1 MRILMVHNDYQ
12 QRGGE
17 DSVVEAEIELLK
29 AAGNEVAEYSRHNDE
44 IKLLGKLTIAHDTVW
59 SSKTV
64 TEVTEMVT
72 SHRPDVIH
80 VHNTFP
86 LISPSIYWAASRENI
101 PIVQTL
107 HNFRFFCPQAM
118 FLRDGA
124 VCEDCL
130 GKVPWRGVVRKC
142 YRDSVAQSAVLASS
156 ITFHK
161 AVGTYRNKV
170 SRYIALNEFS
180 RKKFIAGGIPENKIS
195 VKPNF
200 IDCAATPKWDRRE
213 GGLFVGRL
221 SKEKG
226 LDVLVAAIKVLN
238 LNPVKVVGGGE
249 LQDFAVQSFG
259 DKCLGFQSLE
269 NILGLMS
276 RSTYLVIS
284 SVCYEQFPRTIA
296 EAFACGLPVIAS
308 RLGALAEIVDDGRTG
323 LLFESGNSQDL
334 ARKIAWAEAHPDEMM
349 VMGRAARKEYEDKYT
364 SQRNYDLLMNIY
376 EDAIEHK

>member
-1 MRILMVHNDYQ
+1 MVHNGYQ

-17 DSVVEAEIELLK
+17 DSVVEAEIQLLRES
-29 AAGNEVAEYSRHNDE
+29 GNKVTEYSRHNDE
-44 IKLLGKLTIAHDTVW
+44 IKQLGKLAIAHDTVW
-59 SSKTV
+59 SNKTV
-64 TEVTEMVT
+64 AEVAELVT
-72 SHRPDVIH
+72 LHRLDIIH

-107 HNFRFFCPQAM
+107 HNFRFLCPQAM

-142 YRDSVAQSAVLASS
+142 YRDSILQSAVLASS

-170 SRYIALNEFS
+170 TRYIALNEFS

-200 IDCAATPKWDRRE
+200 IDCAAMPHWDTRE

-226 LDVLVAAIKVLN
+226 LDVLAAAVKVLIK
-238 LNPVKVVGGGE
+238 NPVKVVGGGE

-259 DKCLGFQSLE
+259 DKYLGFQSLE

-323 LLFESGNSQDL
+323 LLFESGNAQDL
-334 ARKIAWAEAHPDEMM
+334 AKKIAWAEAHPNEMM

-376 EDAIEHK
+376 EDAIEHN